1 MRHGQRKENIYAR
14 KVVEYLK
21 GNDEKLFKVL
31 SYYQGE
37 LSNGIDCLYKSD
49 SDSLIYLVNEIDS
62 VEIVRTIMKEFAQKK
77 KSKYIAY
84 KDGHLYTYNSV
95 LDYIKDFD
103 IDLYSVTTFAC
114 DNNEDNYFKF
124 PELIYRLTVLYI
136 ESFEEVRFKVW
147 HNDSEEVFAQIGY
160 IPLHVLDYMI
170 ETLEDIRKR
179 RSEEEE

>member
-1 MRHGQRKENIYAR
+1 MKHGQRKQNIYAR

-21 GNDEKLFKVL
+21 GNDEKLFEVL

-62 VEIVRTIMKEFAQKK
+62 VEIVRTVMKEFAQKK

-103 IDLYSVTTFAC
+103 IDLYDITSFAC
-114 DNNEDNYFKF
+114 RDNEDNYFDF
-124 PELIYRLTVLYI
+124 PEAIYKLTGLYI
-136 ESFEEVRFKVW
+136 ESFKKVRFEVW
-147 HNDSEEVFAQIGY
+147 YNDSDDIVSRIGHL
-160 IPLHVLDYMI
+160 PSHVLDYMI
-170 ETLEDIRKR
+170 EVLEDIRKR
-179 RSEEEE
+179 RNEEGE